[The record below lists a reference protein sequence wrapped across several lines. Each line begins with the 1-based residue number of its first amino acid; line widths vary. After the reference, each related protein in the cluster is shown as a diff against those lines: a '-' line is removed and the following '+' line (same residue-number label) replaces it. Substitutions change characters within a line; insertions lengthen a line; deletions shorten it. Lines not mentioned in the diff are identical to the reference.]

1 MDLGLLVG
9 TRLVVSSMSLSEK
22 QPQQYSWVVESLADN
37 PKFIKV
43 RFRIGRFITVV
54 VDTKADQ
61 ANIKVLYLNLESAST
76 YLKVSIF

>member
-43 RFRIGRFITVV
+43 RFRISRFITVV

-61 ANIKVLYLNLESAST
+61 ANIKALYLNLESAST

>member
-61 ANIKVLYLNLESAST
+61 ANIKALYLNLESAST